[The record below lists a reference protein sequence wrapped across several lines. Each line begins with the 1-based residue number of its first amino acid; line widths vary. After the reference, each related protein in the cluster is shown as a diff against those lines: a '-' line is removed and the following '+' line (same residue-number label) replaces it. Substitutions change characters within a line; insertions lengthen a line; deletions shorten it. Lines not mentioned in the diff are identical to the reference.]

1 MNWWLIRGTL
11 NTYPGETCYIFDCC
25 SGGSLALGHHGGG
38 ELIASCGWEG
48 FATAEHALSLTQVL
62 LDTLRDLNGSPAT
75 LAQVFARIFRRGHQN
90 QLAASPVYVPH
101 ESRPSVTLAPLG
113 PQRAMTRP
121 STARQYPQV
130 LLSVKVRATMPHDTT
145 AWQAWLQSHIPPDV
159 VDANVTVQA
168 VFQGSCLLLLTLPT
182 ELWIMLP
189 RNNGAYTFV
198 AHVNSN
204 ILTRSQQ
211 PMTMPIR
218 PMQPTLPPARENS
231 PPRSVPRDS
240 SPGKRNI

>member
-1 MNWWLIRGTL
+1 M
-11 NTYPGETCYIFDCC
+11 
-25 SGGSLALGHHGGG
+25 G

-75 LAQVFARIFRRGHQN
+75 LAQVFARIFQRGHQN
-90 QLAASPVYVPH
+90 QLGGSPMYVPH

-113 PQRAMTRP
+113 SQRAMTP
-121 STARQYPQV
+121 SISRTCPQV
-130 LLSVKVRATMPHDTT
+130 LLSVKVQATMPHDTT
-145 AWQAWLQSHIPPDV
+145 VWQAWLQSHIPPDV
-159 VDANVTVQA
+159 VDSNVTVQA
-168 VFQGSCLLLLTLPT
+168 VFQGSCLLLLTLPIK
-182 ELWIMLP
+182 LWIMLP
-189 RNNGAYTFV
+189 RNNSAYTFV

-218 PMQPTLPPARENS
+218 PMQPLHSTLPPAKENS
-231 PPRSVPRDS
+231 PPRGPRDS